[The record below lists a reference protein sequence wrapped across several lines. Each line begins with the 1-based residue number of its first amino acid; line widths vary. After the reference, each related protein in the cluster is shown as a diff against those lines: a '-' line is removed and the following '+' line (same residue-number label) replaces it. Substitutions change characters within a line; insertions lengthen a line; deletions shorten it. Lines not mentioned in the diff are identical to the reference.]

1 MKTVSIL
8 EKEMTENVA
17 ENNFFVVEDA
27 SDDDDDGKPSKTN
40 IIIISHMP
48 LFIAYIFI
56 FQMKC
61 MVNCIL

>member
-1 MKTVSIL
+1 MWRLFSIL

-40 IIIISHMP
+40 IIYHIRHHLLP
-48 LFIAYIFI
+48 IFLS
-56 FQMKC
+56 FKWS
-61 MVNCIL
+61 VWLTVYS